1 MKKIHITVYDRENEE
16 KIIRRALS
24 WGKDIMC
31 EQIVVDTG
39 SSDRTVEIAREMGAK
54 IFSFPWIN
62 DFRCCP
68 KILPL
73 TRQKET
79 GSPFLTRMKALHRR
93 MQRRFRRY
101 WNMWETM

>member
-1 MKKIHITVYDRENEE
+1 MMKKTISQCMIVKNEE
-16 KIIRRALS
+16 KNIRRALS

-54 IFSFPWIN
+54 IFSFHGSMILLL
-62 DFRCCP
+62 P

-73 TRQKET
+73 TRQRET
-79 GSPFLTRMKALHRR
+79 GSPFLMQMKALHRR

-101 WNMWETM
+101 WNMLEKM

>member
-1 MKKIHITVYDRENEE
+1 MKKTISQCMIVKNEE
-16 KIIRRALS
+16 KNIRRALS

-54 IFSFPWIN
+54 IFFFPWIN
-62 DFRCCP
+62 DFAAA

-73 TRQKET
+73 NPGKRRLDRL
-79 GSPFLTRMKALHRR
+79 FLTRMKALLRR
-93 MQRRFRRY
+93 MQRRYRRY
-101 WNMWETM
+101 WNMWEKM